1 MNDEYFTLDSII
13 EEMTTILG
21 IPKLDLSIQNIGKTG
36 PLKSYYISKCC
47 CFHESEKIDGE
58 EVEL

>member
-1 MNDEYFTLDSII
+1 MSDKDFTSDSII
-13 EEMTTILG
+13 EEMVVILG
-21 IPKLDLSIQNIGKTG
+21 VPPVDLSLVNIGKTG
-36 PLKSYYISKCC
+36 PLESYYISKCY